1 MTASIVRNA
10 LFAPSPVTLA
20 MAWTQSEVHARLQTC
35 SHHDGVYEDVQ
46 DGVLAA
52 EQLQDL
58 LPVPGDRQLP
68 RRPPRHQHAAPRPP
82 VRGQEGG
89 SGEVRGYLQYL
100 HIHWWLLPLT

>member
-1 MTASIVRNA
+1 M
-10 LFAPSPVTLA
+10 
-20 MAWTQSEVHARLQTC
+20 HDRLQTC
-35 SHHDGVYEDVQ
+35 SHRDGVYDEVQ

-82 VRGQEGG
+82 VRGQDGG
-89 SGEVRGYLQYL
+89 SEEVGGYLHLQYL
-100 HIHWWLLPLT
+100 HIHWWLLALT